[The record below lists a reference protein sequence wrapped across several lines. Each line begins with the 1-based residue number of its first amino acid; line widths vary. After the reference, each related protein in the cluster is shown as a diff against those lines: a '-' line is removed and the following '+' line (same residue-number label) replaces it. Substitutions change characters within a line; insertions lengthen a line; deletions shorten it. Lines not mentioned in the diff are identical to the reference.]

1 MMNETTYMKI
11 GRVPGEMTGVTTQPQ
26 TLKIWA
32 KSQHIQNMLVLSDV
46 LETNMKAS
54 NKFTRKKLKLEL
66 LQTIKIE
73 KSWKILSRPAYTYLI
88 LSLTKKITFVM
99 LTREKAAADVNANKT
114 SESGYSQLKSLKE
127 SLPEGFISTTKK
139 HFVTIGS

>member
-1 MMNETTYMKI
+1 
-11 GRVPGEMTGVTTQPQ
+11 
-26 TLKIWA
+26 
-32 KSQHIQNMLVLSDV
+32 MLVLSDV

-127 SLPEGFISTTKK
+127 NLPEGFISTTKK
-139 HFVTIGS
+139 TFCNHWILNQSKEQS